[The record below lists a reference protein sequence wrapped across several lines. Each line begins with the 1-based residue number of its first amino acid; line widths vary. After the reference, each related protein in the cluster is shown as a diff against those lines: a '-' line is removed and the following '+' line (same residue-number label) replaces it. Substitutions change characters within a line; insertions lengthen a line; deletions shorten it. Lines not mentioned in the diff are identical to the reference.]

1 MTALFLRRAFVTG
14 LVVAVAAIHLCL
26 VGLVSSLHDLDLI
39 TKLVTVGSLLP
50 ALLAFAGGY
59 RAASQMRVG
68 ELHRPS
74 PMVAL
79 ASGAVVGLVAGVLL
93 ALFTIFVDVVQPR
106 DMLINASPK
115 LVTILHWEQEPAL
128 GTIATLVGGTLVGM
142 LGASLQILP
151 ASLRR
156 GALTAIVAA
165 LVLVLMQTFV
175 SQVLTGLAK
184 VLGGLPFKDLNN
196 FVYARKGLT
205 VPGAIATI
213 ILFGVGGYAWASRGD
228 QLRAGYAGMSP
239 VRRRSVKWTGL
250 VIGILALLS
259 LPTFIGSFLSQTLDT
274 IGIYI
279 LLGLGLNIVVGF
291 AGLLDLGYVAFYAVG
306 AYALA
311 VLTSPVSPA
320 FNPALNFWLAVPLVM
335 GITALIGISI
345 GAPVLRLRGDYLA
358 IVTLGFGEIARIVF
372 LSDAMTPIL
381 GGAQGILSIPAPNF
395 FGLDLRQPERLYYPI
410 LIACVVAAVVAVSLA
425 NSRVGRAWTAM
436 REDESVAEATGINTT
451 KYKLMA
457 FAMGATFGGL
467 GGAFY
472 AANIGSVFPQ
482 QLNIQVS
489 INVLALIILGGI
501 GSIPGVI
508 VGAVVLVGL
517 PELLREFSE
526 YRLLIYGA
534 VLVAMMLIRP
544 EGLLPNRSRRAELH
558 ESEDAEKPGAD
569 DGWDSESG
577 EQTAEPLIT

>member
-1 MTALFLRRAFVTG
+1 MSRLFLRRAFITG
-14 LVVAVAAIHLCL
+14 LIVAVAVIHLSL
-26 VGLVSSLHDLDLI
+26 VGLLESMDGLDI
-39 TKLVTVGSLLP
+39 VTKLMTVGSLLP
-50 ALLAFAGGY
+50 GLLALIAGY
-59 RAASQMRVG
+59 RAGGRMRVG
-68 ELHRPS
+68 EMVRPR
-74 PMVAL
+74 PGVAL
-79 ASGAVVGLVAGVLL
+79 ASGALAGLTVGVVV
-93 ALFTIFVDVVQPR
+93 ALFTIFVDLVQPR
-106 DMLINASPK
+106 GMLIHASPK
-115 LVTILHWEQEPAL
+115 LVAILLWQQDLWVGTILTTAAATAIGAFGAL
-128 GTIATLVGGTLVGM
+128 
-142 LGASLQILP
+142 LQILP
-151 ASLRR
+151 RSPKR
-156 GALTAIVAA
+156 GVLTAIVA
-165 LVLVLMQTFV
+165 VFVMVLMQTFV
-175 SQVLTGLAK
+175 TQVLI
-184 VLGGLPFKDLNN
+184 GLPL
-196 FVYARKGLT
+196 KGLNSFLYAHQGFT
-205 VPGAIATI
+205 VPGAVTSAVV
-213 ILFGVGGYAWASRGD
+213 FGVGGYLWAERGH
-228 QLRAGYAGMSP
+228 QARGWYSGMAP
-239 VRRRSVKWTGL
+239 AARRTTSWT
-250 VIGILALLS
+250 ALFVGVAVLLL
-259 LPTFIGSFLSQTLDT
+259 LPSFIGPFLSQTLDT

-320 FNPALNFWLAVPLVM
+320 LNPALNFWLAVPLVM
-335 GITALIGISI
+335 GITAIIGISI

-358 IVTLGFGEIARIVF
+358 IVTLGFGEIARIIF
-372 LSDAMTPIL
+372 LSNAMTPIL
-381 GGAQGILSIPAPNF
+381 GGAQGILQIPPPKVL
-395 FGLDLRQPERLYYPI
+395 GLSLNQPQTLYYPI
-410 LIACVVAAVVAVSLA
+410 LIACVLAALVAISLA

-482 QLNIQVS
+482 QLNLQVS
-489 INVLALIILGGI
+489 INVLALIILGGV

-517 PELLREFSE
+517 PELLRQFSE

-558 ESEDAEKPGAD
+558 GGEIEGP
-569 DGWDSESG
+569 G
-577 EQTAEPLIT
+577 EQEGAEPAQGPGSAEPLIT